1 MIFQRA
7 YMAFLTTNY
16 NYQVISPKYT
26 FANFQRSD
34 MCVVAD
40 YNGHPGQ
47 LAALPNNVNVRL
59 TPPS

>member
-1 MIFQRA
+1 
-7 YMAFLTTNY
+7 MAFLTTNY

-59 TPPS
+59 TPLS